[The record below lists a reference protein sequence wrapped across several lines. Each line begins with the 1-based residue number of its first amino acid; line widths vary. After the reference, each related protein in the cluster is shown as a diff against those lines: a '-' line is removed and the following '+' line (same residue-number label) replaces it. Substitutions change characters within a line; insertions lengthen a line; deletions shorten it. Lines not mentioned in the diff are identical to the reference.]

1 MNLLP
6 AQIKSEI
13 EKERHR
19 RFIFVLGM
27 FGVAAL
33 AVSIVLLLPSFFMF
47 SFQEKYLN
55 LQLAS
60 VRQNSEL
67 EKAEEIG
74 KIIED
79 LNKKSE
85 LVRLGKAR
93 SRPSSFY
100 LVKIVE
106 LMPVGVSLNTF
117 NFGRNKEKGTA
128 EFSLQGTAR
137 ERDDLLAFVK
147 KLEDGQDFLKVVSPV
162 SNLLAEKNFNFSL
175 ILELKDHD

>member
-106 LMPVGVSLNTF
+106 LMPVGVSLNT
-117 NFGRNKEKGTA
+117 
-128 EFSLQGTAR
+128 
-137 ERDDLLAFVK
+137 
-147 KLEDGQDFLKVVSPV
+147 P
-162 SNLLAEKNFNFSL
+162 L
-175 ILELKDHD
+175 ILQ